1 MPAQYKTK
9 SAYFIMRME
18 QLTAPI
24 HNFNTDYHK
33 QYTKVSN
40 YLGNRLDESLKD
52 IFIKDYIIDL
62 LNTIYYDRNPSI
74 TYVC

>member
-9 SAYFIMRME
+9 SAYFIIKME
-18 QLTAPI
+18 KLTALI
-24 HNFNTDYHK
+24 YNTNCHK

-52 IFIKDYIIDL
+52 IFIKDYIINL
-62 LNTIYYDRNPSI
+62 LNNIYYDRNPSI

>member
-1 MPAQYKTK
+1 
-9 SAYFIMRME
+9 ME
-18 QLTAPI
+18 KLTALI
-24 HNFNTDYHK
+24 HNFNTNCHK

-62 LNTIYYDRNPSI
+62 LNNIYYDRNPSI
-74 TYVC
+74 TYVCQTFTVVF